1 MLLSYMSTQK
11 EEVIAVLKEEDVIS
25 SKVFKCLKEDHILR
39 LLKNEVISVGQYS
52 LIWQLWEVSEL
63 TQGNSSSTQIP
74 AVLAVIVLF

>member
-52 LIWQLWEVSEL
+52 LIWQLWEEL

-74 AVLAVIVLF
+74 AVLAVIMLF